1 MCHQTVSLVA
11 RALEQAG
18 FPTVIIANARD
29 IVEHCG
35 VARLLFVDFPL
46 GNPCGTPGN
55 RAQQAE
61 ILERALQLLESA
73 QAPRTT
79 LQTPYE
85 WAAGD
90 DWKRLIFSEEQPFL
104 EGQEK
109 ENWLAAKAEYKRLK
123 QEGQMR

>member
-11 RALEQAG
+11 RALERAG

-35 VARLLFVDFPL
+35 AARLLFIDFPL
-46 GNPCGTPGN
+46 GNPCGTPGD
-55 RAQQAE
+55 RLQQAE
-61 ILERALQLLESA
+61 ILERALQLLETA
-73 QAPRTT
+73 QTPRTT
-79 LQTPYE
+79 VETPYE

-90 DWKRLIFSEEQPFL
+90 DWKRLIFSREQPFL
-104 EGQEK
+104 DGQEQ

-123 QEGQMR
+123 QEGQM